1 MAVFEVGA
9 YSRLG
14 AYEKAPKNV
23 KLGSLRPSCATMAK
37 KCTKE
42 MHMQSCCFANLN
54 LLLSFCCYSLPSRLS
69 LLKLP

>member
-1 MAVFEVGA
+1 MGA

-37 KCTKE
+37 KFTKE

-54 LLLSFCCYSLPSRLS
+54 LFVNFLPLLFAVTVVIAEAPLS
-69 LLKLP
+69 VN